1 MHRLHNPRRGY
12 TWGSPT
18 FIPRFSGERGDGTP
32 VAEEW
37 MGTHPLGESMASVPG
52 GDDVPL
58 SRVSGPLPFML
69 KILAADRPLSVQVHP
84 STEIARAGFEAE
96 QAAGIALDDARR
108 SYKDPNHK
116 PEMAYALTTFDT
128 LVGFRPTAEILRILH
143 GLDAPLA
150 ARLAAE
156 LTQDPGFAGIVRLVE
171 QVLSGSASADD
182 IEAVVDACAAQ
193 VRRGLDVK
201 RAYATVLEVSEHHPG
216 DPGLVI
222 ALMLNRLTLQPG
234 EAAFLGAGIIHAHL
248 SGMCLE
254 VMASSDNVLR
264 AGLTTKP
271 LDPTG
276 LIECLDVGMSR
287 LARVTPT
294 LFGASTDVFA
304 PDVQEFALAVGQCSA
319 GDRDGIELPAS
330 EHRVIVCTG
339 GDVEIV
345 NVAGERIALAR
356 GESIYAG
363 PGDGALRVAGL
374 GEVAQAYLPSPHLVP
389 PHGATGTSLVDLV

>member
-1 MHRLHNPRRGY
+1 MHRLQNPRREY

-18 FIPRFSGERGDGTP
+18 FIPRFSGQRGDGTP

-37 MGTHPLGESMASVPG
+37 MGTHPLGESHAELADGQTVA
-52 GDDVPL
+52 L
-58 SRVSGPLPFML
+58 SEVSGPLPFML

-84 STEIARAGFEAE
+84 SIEIARAGFEAE
-96 QAAGIALDDARR
+96 ERAGIARDDPAR

-143 GLDAPLA
+143 GLDAPFA
-150 ARLAAE
+150 VRLAAE

-171 QVLSGSASADD
+171 QILSGSASADD
-182 IEAVVDACAAQ
+182 IEAIVDACAAQ

-254 VMASSDNVLR
+254 VMATSDNVLR

-271 LDPTG
+271 LDPAG

-294 LFGASTDVFA
+294 LFGTSTDVFA

-319 GDRDGIELPAS
+319 GDRNGIQLPAS

-339 GDVEIV
+339 GAVEIV
-345 NVAGERIALAR
+345 NGAGDRIALAR
-356 GESIYAG
+356 GDSVYVG
-363 PGDGALRVAGL
+363 PQDGEVRVIGL
-374 GEVAQAYLPSPHLVP
+374 GEVAQAYLPSPD
-389 PHGATGTSLVDLV
+389 GAPVTSLVDLV